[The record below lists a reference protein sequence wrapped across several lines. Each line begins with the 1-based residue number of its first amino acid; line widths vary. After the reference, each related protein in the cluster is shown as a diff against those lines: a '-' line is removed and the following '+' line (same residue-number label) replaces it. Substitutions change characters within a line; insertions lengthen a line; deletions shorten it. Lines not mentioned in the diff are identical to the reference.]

1 MSIARPLSAVKVLLR
16 HGASLEV
23 VIAPPRVENSPIR
36 CAAGSNALHIAAL
49 IGNISMAKLV
59 LEAQEVRLAK
69 GKRDASERN
78 HKADNQMLFMAVWG
92 LMSHAVYLPFVTDML
107 DSQP

>member
-1 MSIARPLSAVKVLLR
+1 MNRISSACLFPTVKVLLR

-59 LEAQEVRLAK
+59 LEAQEVR
-69 GKRDASERN
+69 DA
-78 HKADNQMLFMAVWG
+78 A
-92 LMSHAVYLPFVTDML
+92 HA
-107 DSQP
+107 QN